1 MDKLIKEHRE
11 EIKRIA
17 RLRGAN
23 RIRVFG
29 SRANDT
35 AGPESDVDILVDLE
49 KWCSAFALG
58 GILMDLQDLLGKKVD
73 VLTPAGLH
81 PKLRDM
87 IISQAIDI

>member
-29 SRANDT
+29 SRASDT

-49 KWCSAFALG
+49 KGCSAFALG